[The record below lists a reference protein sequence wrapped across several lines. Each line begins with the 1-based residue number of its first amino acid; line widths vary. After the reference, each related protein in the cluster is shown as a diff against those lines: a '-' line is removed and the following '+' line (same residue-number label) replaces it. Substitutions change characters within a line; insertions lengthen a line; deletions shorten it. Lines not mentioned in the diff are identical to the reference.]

1 MGSDQIFKVIWLYV
15 FNNAEML
22 HKFKHNFSPDL
33 VDLCL
38 SICFLL
44 FCEFQLVIVNHL
56 FEMVPGNSDYN
67 QGHFRADATVLQQV
81 YGKVK
86 DIIILGTIEIL
97 GVNKLM
103 YIFNLRV

>member
-1 MGSDQIFKVIWLYV
+1 
-15 FNNAEML
+15 ML

-81 YGKVK
+81 YGKLK

>member
-1 MGSDQIFKVIWLYV
+1 
-15 FNNAEML
+15 
-22 HKFKHNFSPDL
+22 
-33 VDLCL
+33 
-38 SICFLL
+38 
-44 FCEFQLVIVNHL
+44 
-56 FEMVPGNSDYN
+56 MVPGNSDYN